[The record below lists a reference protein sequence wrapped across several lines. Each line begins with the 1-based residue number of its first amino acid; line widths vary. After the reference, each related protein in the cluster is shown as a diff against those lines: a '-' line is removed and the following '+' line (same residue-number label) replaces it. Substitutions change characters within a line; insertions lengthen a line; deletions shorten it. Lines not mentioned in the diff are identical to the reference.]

1 MPEKP
6 GRRKPGPGFCAKWR
20 GRAAG
25 EKRGVRVMHKKIFE
39 IDSIDVTPPIHYIVF
54 ATPHKNEIPSPK
66 KASLPRWPFYFS
78 GNMAEK
84 TGDIL
89 FFLCNI

>member
-1 MPEKP
+1 M
-6 GRRKPGPGFCAKWR
+6 FVHTFFSACA
-20 GRAAG
+20 
-25 EKRGVRVMHKKIFE
+25 I
-39 IDSIDVTPPIHYIVF
+39 IIDVTPPIHYIVF

-78 GNMAEK
+78 VCRAEK
-84 TGDIL
+84 EEDVL